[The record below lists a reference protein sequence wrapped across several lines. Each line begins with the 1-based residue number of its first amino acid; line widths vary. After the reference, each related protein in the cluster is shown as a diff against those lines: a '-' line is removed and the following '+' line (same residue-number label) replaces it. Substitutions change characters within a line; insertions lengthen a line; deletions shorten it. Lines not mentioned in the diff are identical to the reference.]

1 MRIIQRKEDFFQFFY
16 KKRGSETN
24 VNVSEPLS
32 LLFLSASARLK
43 SNKSSQISMF
53 HLSNWARFVRSLAKR
68 LLTSF
73 SPHGENRQ
81 TREPLHHATH
91 AWCAHWHFR
100 LVLFGV
106 ADDTLSGEEHA
117 GDGSGVLKS
126 YTANLGW
133 VDNTRLAEVLISVL
147 TSVVAEVALGVAN
160 LLHYDRAFQIST
172 I

>member
-1 MRIIQRKEDFFQFFY
+1 MRIIQRKEDYFQFFY
-16 KKRGSETN
+16 KKRGSETIA
-24 VNVSEPLS
+24 NVSEPLS

-81 TREPLHHATH
+81 ARGLALHHAAH
-91 AWCAHWHFR
+91 AWCTAHWHFG
-100 LVLFGV
+100 LVLLGV
-106 ADDTLSGEEHA
+106 ADDTLGGEEHA
-117 GDGSGVLKS
+117 SNGSCIFKS

-133 VDNTRLAEVLISVL
+133 VDDARL
-147 TSVVAEVALGVAN
+147 T
-160 LLHYDRAFQIST
+160 
-172 I
+172 